1 MENED
6 IFINVLN
13 FINKFINKLM
23 KFIPLMI
30 IFIFLKLKVLTK
42 AILISFHI

>member
-6 IFINVLN
+6 STLG
-13 FINKFINKLM
+13 LM

-42 AILISFHI
+42 AILISFRI